1 MRIKIKKNIYYE
13 SDITQF
19 RDEEFKR
26 LNLNNLSFRYEG
38 TNKFILK
45 NIDLEI
51 KNNSLIG
58 FIGTSGSG
66 KTTLIDCIL
75 GLLQPS
81 DGEILFN
88 NRNIFENLKS
98 WQKKIGYV
106 PQNIY
111 LMDASIRNI
120 AINHNDRINQNKI
133 LNAIKLANLS
143 DFIEQLP
150 DKLNTIVGEKGVKIS
165 GGQRQRIGIA
175 RALYNNF
182 YISSRWSSQM
192 L

>member
-1 MRIKIKKNIYYE
+1 MIN
-13 SDITQF
+13 QF

-106 PQNIY
+106 PQKIY
-111 LMDASIRNI
+111 LMDASIKENI
-120 AINHNDRINQNKI
+120 AIGIDNDRINQNKI

-175 RALYNNF
+175 ELYIIILL
-182 YISSRWSSQM
+182 Y
-192 L
+192 

>member
-1 MRIKIKKNIYYE
+1 M
-13 SDITQF
+13 
-19 RDEEFKR
+19 
-26 LNLNNLSFRYEG
+26 
-38 TNKFILK
+38 
-45 NIDLEI
+45 
-51 KNNSLIG
+51 
-58 FIGTSGSG
+58 
-66 KTTLIDCIL
+66 
-75 GLLQPS
+75 QPS

-111 LMDASIRNI
+111 LMDASIKENI
-120 AINHNDRINQNKI
+120 AIGIDNDRINQDKI

-165 GGQRQRIGIA
+165 GGQRQRIGICQS
-175 RALYNNF
+175 F
-182 YISSRWSSQM
+182 I
-192 L
+192 